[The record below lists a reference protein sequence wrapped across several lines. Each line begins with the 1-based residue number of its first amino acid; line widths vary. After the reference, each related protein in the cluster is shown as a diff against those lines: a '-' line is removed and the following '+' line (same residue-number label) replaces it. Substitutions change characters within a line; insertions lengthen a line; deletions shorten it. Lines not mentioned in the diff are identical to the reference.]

1 MSPSSW
7 HRLIVT
13 QYDLRGGERAE
24 QPGYRVDHGLVDQTQ
39 ALAHTAEAHQ
49 CRALARQCPRDQIRV
64 SGQPTDPQHFVVQ
77 RDRCRR
83 VAVEVESPYRL
94 QLDQSSQ
101 LRAGFAALE
110 QPLGASRP
118 TQGDRDAVAHAM
130 GHDQIDGQA
139 RGAAFLGTGDAISE
153 RALAELDAGVP
164 LADPHGG
171 RRATLEVIEIERGL

>member
-1 MSPSSW
+1 MTQYVFAVANGPSSPDTAS
-7 HRLIVT
+7 IMDSST
-13 QYDLRGGERAE
+13 KLRPSLTR
-24 QPGYRVDHGLVDQTQ
+24 
-39 ALAHTAEAHQ
+39 
-49 CRALARQCPRDQIRV
+49 PRRTNAVPLPANAPATRSRV

-153 RALAELDAGVP
+153 RVLAELDAGVP

-171 RRATLEVIEIERGL
+171 RRATLEVIQIERGL